1 MSKTHAVRS
10 SHSRLPVTRLRHRLK
25 SNWSYV
31 RHQWQLLP
39 AIVLVNC
46 LDKLLLPLGL
56 CGSVE
61 SFKDSLSCSSSAASL
76 GPAARQLLLGVVPHG
91 KWARLSALIDWSS
104 KARGAFFLLFGFFCV
119 CASTRPDCCLRAP
132 PASKLSTRSS
142 AALSPPLELSSPNV
156 TARASS
162 KHAKHGPP
170 HVLEVRSSILR
181 RWFEHPTG
189 RSIRPSSVLSCFELL
204 NSCFDPICESPLAI
218 RDFHLLDFVF
228 CSLHAEESASPHH
241 ELLRGAKLLGV
252 KCYCWQLETP

>member
-1 MSKTHAVRS
+1 MVESPPPSQEQLVLCS
-10 SHSRLPVTRLRHRLK
+10 SPVAPTSGDRTRD
-25 SNWSYV
+25 
-31 RHQWQLLP
+31 
-39 AIVLVNC
+39 C

-56 CGSVE
+56 CGAPPPSVE
-61 SFKDSLSCSSSAASL
+61 SFKDSLCL
-76 GPAARQLLLGVVPHG
+76 AARQLLLGVVPHG
-91 KWARLSALIDWSS
+91 KWARLDDFRSALIDWSA

-119 CASTRPDCCLRAP
+119 CASTRPDWSLRAP

-142 AALSPPLELSSPNV
+142 VVLSPPLQLSSPNV
-156 TARASS
+156 TAKASS

-189 RSIRPSSVLSCFELL
+189 RSVRPSSVLSCFELL
-204 NSCFDPICESPLAI
+204 NSCSDPICESPLTI
-218 RDFHLLDFVF
+218 RDLHLLDFVF
-228 CSLHAEESASPHH
+228 FSLHAEESASPHH